1 MEKESTITINLPIS
15 ISILS
20 AMKKNNPKY
29 IYSGCDAG
37 IKKMLGQCDLN

>member
-1 MEKESTITINLPIS
+1 MEKETKITVNLPIS

-20 AMKKNNPKY
+20 AMKTNNPKY

-37 IKKMLGQCDLN
+37 IKKNVGTM